1 MLRDEYGLFHID
13 ELSMSFAAVSRK
25 LNCFWILSL
34 FLYFISIY
42 YCYNYYYYYNHH
54 HHTVVPETD
63 LLLNGEKLCQGKK
76 HHIQASGISSKISVL
91 RRRNVKKKLMKFLVK
106 G

>member
-1 MLRDEYGLFHID
+1 MVFSIL
-13 ELSMSFAAVSRK
+13 MSSPGALLLCPENSIAFG
-25 LNCFWILSL
+25 FYHY
-34 FLYFISIY
+34 LYFISIY